1 MSVTDLLLAGLT
13 LLVIGTPSQLLLL
26 DLLGKFKASRSIK
39 LLAPPALLLIVAI
52 SIYTVVKQL
61 PLANLILVGLIA
73 GILGT
78 VALDSI
84 RIPGYLLGYMPLDLP
99 LRFGTK
105 ALNLD
110 DKFMLGMMPKVMGYV
125 NDQMARGASPKSLMD
140 EKGFP
145 KLSVGVIRGF
155 AGPTMSELL
164 KQEKVPLWKVRLTG
178 YLWHYSNGAS
188 FGVAHALLFGKG
200 PWIFTIGFGLLLAI
214 VFLMIIRFLVPP
226 MKLGRTLPAVVLLAH
241 AGVIIVLGVVTQ
253 NFVTTVGDANSIL
266 HSIIGGFQ

>member
-1 MSVTDLLLAGLT
+1 MDLLLDSLT
-13 LLVIGTPSQLLLL
+13 LLAIGAPSQLLLL
-26 DLLGKFKASRSIK
+26 DILGKFKAPRSIK
-39 LLAPPALLLIVAI
+39 LLAPPAFVLIIAI
-52 SIYTVVKQL
+52 SIYVTVVQS
-61 PLANLILVGLIA
+61 PLANLILVGLSS

-110 DKFMLGMMPKVMGYV
+110 DKFMLGMMPKVLGYV
-125 NDQMARGASPKSLMD
+125 NDQMAKGVSPKSLMN

-145 KLSVGVIRGF
+145 RLAVKVVRSF
-155 AGPTMSELL
+155 ARPTMTEVLN
-164 KQEKVPLWKVRLTG
+164 QNGVPLWKVRLTG

-188 FGVAHALLFGKG
+188 FGIAHAVLFGKA

-214 VFLMIIRFLVPP
+214 VFLTIIRFLVPP
-226 MKLGRTLPAVVLLAH
+226 MSPGLKLPAVVLLAH
-241 AGVIIVLGVVTQ
+241 LAVILVLGFLVQSYVTPA
-253 NFVTTVGDANSIL
+253 GDGESVIRSVLAIL
-266 HSIIGGFQ
+266 H

>member
-1 MSVTDLLLAGLT
+1 MNLLLVGLT
-13 LLVIGTPSQLLLL
+13 LLAVGTPSQLLLL
-26 DLLGKFKASRSIK
+26 DILGKFKAPRSIK
-39 LLAPPALLLIVAI
+39 LLAPPAFVLIIAI
-52 SIYTVVKQL
+52 SVYTIVEQL
-61 PLANLILVGLIA
+61 PLANLIWVGLIA

-110 DKFMLGMMPKVMGYV
+110 NKFMLGMMPKVLGYV
-125 NDQMARGASPKSLMD
+125 NDRIAGGISTKNLTD

-155 AGPTMSELL
+155 ARPTMTEVLEQN
-164 KQEKVPLWKVRLTG
+164 KIPLWKVRLTG

-188 FGVAHALLFGKG
+188 FGIAHAVLFGRG
-200 PWIFTIGFGLLLAI
+200 PWIFTVGFGFLLAI
-214 VFLMIIRFLVPP
+214 VFLTIIRFLVPP
-226 MKLGRTLPAVVLLAH
+226 MKPGLRLPAVVFLAH
-241 AGVIIVLGVVTQ
+241 VGVIIVLGIVTQ
-253 NFVTTVGDANSIL
+253 SFVTPAGDGSSIL
-266 HSIIGGFQ
+266 HSIFG